1 LRRALDL
8 TLNGRAD
15 DGSRSTSAMT
25 GWTETYRGVVKAW
38 ECDVFDHFTIAF
50 YFDRLSDCAA
60 AAAAALGAT
69 AWQTESLMVRY
80 REELRAGDGL
90 HAESALLA
98 SGSGELKL
106 AHRFFNSVTGAIT
119 TLAEQTLRPPA
130 GAPPITAPSA
140 PLDGWEAAGPLPT
153 EQPGALVDTGRDLV
167 KPDDVDE
174 AGGLSWAAYV
184 HRFSGCGPHLLSR
197 IGMTPSY
204 MREAKQGFSTF
215 ETRLTLLGPRPRVG
229 DLLKLQSGILRMGK
243 SSIGVVHQMVDL
255 RSGQTIASLHQSG
268 VQLDM
273 VARRS
278 NPWPDAIRR
287 AGEAI
292 LKH

>member
-1 LRRALDL
+1 
-8 TLNGRAD
+8 
-15 DGSRSTSAMT
+15 MT

-50 YFDRLSDCAA
+50 YFDRLSDCS
-60 AAAAALGAT
+60 AALTAARGAT
-69 AWQTESLMVRY
+69 GWQTESLIVRY
-80 REELRAGDGL
+80 RQELRAGDGL
-90 HAESALLA
+90 HAESAVLA
-98 SGSGELKL
+98 AGADRLKL
-106 AHRFFNSVTGAIT
+106 VHKFFNSATGDVTT
-119 TLAEQTLRPPA
+119 QAEQWLRPEVGSASLAP
-130 GAPPITAPSA
+130 GALVA
-140 PLDGWEAAGPLPT
+140 GWEPAEPT
-153 EQPGALVDTGRDLV
+153 PPEQPGAFVDTGRDLV
-167 KPDDVDE
+167 KPTDIDQ

-229 DLLKLQSGILRMGK
+229 DLLALQSGILRMGK
-243 SSIGVVHQMVDL
+243 SSIGVLHRMLDV
-255 RSGQTIASLHQSG
+255 RSGQIIASLHQSG

-278 NPWPDAIRR
+278 NPWPEAIRR

-292 LKH
+292 LGGA

>member
-1 LRRALDL
+1 
-8 TLNGRAD
+8 
-15 DGSRSTSAMT
+15 MT

-60 AAAAALGAT
+60 ALTASLGAT
-69 AWQTESLMVRY
+69 GWQTDALVVRY
-80 REELRAGDGL
+80 RQELRAGDGL
-90 HAESALLA
+90 HAESGVLA
-98 SGSGELKL
+98 AEAGRLKL
-106 AHRFFNSVTGAIT
+106 AHKFFNSVTGEVT
-119 TLAEQTLRPPA
+119 TQAEQWLSPA
-130 GAPPITAPSA
+130 AAASALAPSVPVA
-140 PLDGWEAAGPLPT
+140 DWEAAEPT
-153 EQPGALVDTGRDLV
+153 SAELPGAWVDTGRDLV
-167 KPDDVDE
+167 KPADLDA

-215 ETRLTLLGPRPRVG
+215 ETRLSLLGPLPRVG
-229 DLLKLQSGILRMGK
+229 DLLALQSGILRMGK
-243 SSIGVVHQMVDL
+243 SSIGVLHRMRDA

-292 LKH
+292 LGGAQ

>member
-1 LRRALDL
+1 
-8 TLNGRAD
+8 
-15 DGSRSTSAMT
+15 MT
-25 GWTETYRGVVKAW
+25 GWTETYRGIVKAW

-50 YFDRLSDCAA
+50 YFDRLSDCSAA
-60 AAAAALGAT
+60 TTAALGAT
-69 AWQTESLMVRY
+69 AWQTESLVVRY
-80 REELRAGDGL
+80 RQELRAGDGL

-98 SGSGELKL
+98 ASPGELKL
-106 AHRFFNSVTGAIT
+106 AHRFFNSVTGAVT
-119 TLAEQTLRPPA
+119 TLAEQTLRPA
-130 GAPPITAPSA
+130 GGAPPIAASAA
-140 PLDGWEAAGPLPT
+140 PLEGWEPVEPMPT

-167 KPDDVDE
+167 KPIDIDA

-215 ETRLTLLGPRPRVG
+215 ETRLNLLGPRPKAG
-229 DLLKLQSGILRMGK
+229 DLLALRSGILRMGK
-243 SSIGVVHQMVDL
+243 SSIGVLHRMVDL
-255 RSGQTIASLHQSG
+255 RSGDTIASLHQSG

-278 NPWPDAIRR
+278 NPWPEAIRR

-292 LKH
+292 LGG

>member
-1 LRRALDL
+1 
-8 TLNGRAD
+8 
-15 DGSRSTSAMT
+15 MT

-38 ECDVFDHFTIAF
+38 ECDVFDHFTIAY
-50 YFDRLSDCAA
+50 YFDRLSDCS
-60 AAAAALGAT
+60 AALTAARAAT
-69 AWQTESLMVRY
+69 GWQTESLIVRY
-80 REELRAGDGL
+80 RQELRAGDGL
-90 HAESALLA
+90 HAESAVLA
-98 SGSGELKL
+98 ADADRLKL
-106 AHRFFNSVTGAIT
+106 VHKFFNSVTGDVT
-119 TLAEQTLRPPA
+119 TQAEQWLRPTFDQPA
-130 GAPPITAPSA
+130 GAA
-140 PLDGWEAAGPLPT
+140 PLA
-153 EQPGALVDTGRDLV
+153 PGALVAGWEPAEPAPVELPGAFVDTGRDLV
-167 KPDDVDE
+167 KPTDIDQ

-215 ETRLTLLGPRPRVG
+215 ETRLTLLGPPPRVG
-229 DLLKLQSGILRMGK
+229 DLLALQSGILRMGK
-243 SSIGVVHQMVDL
+243 SSIGVLHRMLDV
-255 RSGQTIASLHQSG
+255 RSGQVIASLHQSG

-292 LKH
+292 LGSA